1 MFIPQRWFDP
11 LPPRLRSQLRTG
23 RTMRQPRRKTKP
35 EGTGQLAET
44 VHFSQ
49 RPDEAEDRAVVGH
62 WEGVL
67 VLGTQPS
74 AVASVVD
81 RASRYLVLAALHGR
95 HGATQLRA
103 ALGRTL
109 AGLSPDLL
117 RSLTWDNGKEMA
129 QHARIA
135 ADLGM
140 GVFFTDPHSPWQ
152 RGSNENANGLLRQYL
167 PKGTDI
173 SDRDQRALDAIAAK
187 LNRRPRRV
195 LGYRSPAEVLTAA
208 SAGG

>member
-1 MFIPQRWFDP
+1 M
-11 LPPRLRSQLRTG
+11 
-23 RTMRQPRRKTKP
+23 
-35 EGTGQLAET
+35 
-44 VHFSQ
+44 HFSQ

-81 RASRYLVLAALHGR
+81 RASRYLVLAALPGR

-135 ADLGM
+135 TDLGM

-187 LNRRPRRV
+187 LNRRPAGCWGIAAPPRCSPPPARAGSAPV
-195 LGYRSPAEVLTAA
+195 SQPLLELEARCSVRYTVGRDTENTLVRSVMV
-208 SAGG
+208 